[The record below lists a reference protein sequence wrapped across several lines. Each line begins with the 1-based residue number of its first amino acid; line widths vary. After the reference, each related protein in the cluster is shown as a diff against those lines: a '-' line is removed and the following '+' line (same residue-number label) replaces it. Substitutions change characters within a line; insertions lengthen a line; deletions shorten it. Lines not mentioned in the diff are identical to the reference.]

1 MNKVLRNS
9 WALFLGMGCIMMAYG
24 FQGSLLGVRAVQE
37 EFSLTSTGFM
47 MSGYFVGYFIGAA
60 TIPNIISR
68 VGHIR
73 VFAAFAS
80 LSSLVILMHSIIV
93 NPLVWFFLRVLTGI
107 SMVCIYT
114 VAESWLND
122 RSSNKNRGSV
132 LSIYMVILYGTMGI
146 GMFLLNFSSPLN
158 FQPFILV
165 SVITSAA
172 LIPILLTKKKPPTFK
187 KIQAMN
193 LKDLYEAS
201 PFGMISSLFYGTMGI
216 GMFLLNFSSPLN
228 FQPFILVSVITSIA
242 LIPILLT
249 KKKPPTFKRIKVM
262 TLKDLYESSPFGMV
276 SSFFYGTIQAAL
288 FTLLA
293 VYATS
298 MNFTI
303 LEISIVTFLLA
314 ISGAISQFPV
324 GKISDMYDRRKVI
337 VFSSFGAAAFAIFTI
352 LVTRQMYLPGELATS
367 KTWFY
372 IFLVLFSFCSLPMF
386 SLILAHTNDFIPKEK
401 FVAAG
406 AGLQFVF
413 GLGAMSG
420 PFLCSIFMDL
430 VGPNGFFVFLFF
442 FNSVIGLFGMYRM
455 KVRKTVENPD
465 SQFVAM
471 PQTIT
476 PAGIELN
483 PSTEHIEEPYSDKV
497 KEILERKGVKYKK
510 EDEQLKTDN
519 QVN

>member
-1 MNKVLRNS
+1 MNKVLKNS
-9 WALFLGMGCIMMAYG
+9 WALFLGMGFLMMAYG

-37 EFSLTSTGFM
+37 EFSLTATGFM

-60 TIPNIISR
+60 TIPNLISR

-80 LSSLVILMHSIIV
+80 LASLVVLVHSIFI
-93 NPLVWFFLRVLTGI
+93 NPYIWFILRVLTGI

-132 LSIYMVILYGTMGI
+132 LSVYMVILYGTMGI
-146 GMFLLNFSSPLN
+146 GMFLLNFSSP
-158 FQPFILV
+158 
-165 SVITSAA
+165 
-172 LIPILLTKKKPPTFK
+172 K
-187 KIQAMN
+187 
-193 LKDLYEAS
+193 
-201 PFGMISSLFYGTMGI
+201 
-216 GMFLLNFSSPLN
+216 N

-249 KKKPPTFKRIKVM
+249 KKKPPLFKKIKAM
-262 TLKDLYESSPFGMV
+262 TLKEVYITSPFGMV
-276 SSFFYGTIQAAL
+276 SSLFYGTIQSAL

-293 VYATS
+293 VYAAS
-298 MNFTI
+298 MNFSI
-303 LEISIVTFLLA
+303 FEISLVTFMLA
-314 ISGAISQFPV
+314 VSGAISQFPI
-324 GKISDMYDRRKVI
+324 GKLSDIYDRRKVI
-337 VFSSFGAAAFAIFTI
+337 VFSTFAASIFAICTI
-352 LVTRQMYLPGELATS
+352 LVSRQIYLPGDLATS

-372 IFLVLFSFCSLPMF
+372 IFIILFSFCSLPMF
-386 SLILAHTNDFIPKEK
+386 SLILAHTNDYIPKEK

-406 AGLQFVF
+406 AGLQFTF

-420 PFLCSIFMDL
+420 PFLCSIFMNI
-430 VGPNGFFVFLFF
+430 VGSNGFFIFLFF
-442 FNSVIGLFGMYRM
+442 FHAIIGVFGLYRM
-455 KVRKTVENPD
+455 RVRESVENPD

-483 PSTEHIEEPYSDKV
+483 PVTEPIEEP
-497 KEILERKGVKYKK
+497 KK
-510 EDEQLKTDN
+510 
-519 QVN
+519 

>member
-1 MNKVLRNS
+1 MSSHMNKVLKNS
-9 WALFLGMGCIMMAYG
+9 WALFLGMGFLMMAYG

-80 LSSLVILMHSIIV
+80 MASLVVLVHAIII
-93 NPLVWFFLRVLTGI
+93 NPFIWFLLRVLTGI

-132 LSIYMVILYGTMGI
+132 LSIYMVILYGAMGI
-146 GMFLLNFSSPLN
+146 GMFLLNFSSPQN
-158 FQPFILV
+158 FQPFILI

-172 LIPILLTKKKPPTFK
+172 LMPILLTKKKPPTFK
-187 KIQAMN
+187 KIKAMTLN
-193 LKDLYEAS
+193 DLYA
-201 PFGMISSLFYGTMGI
+201 
-216 GMFLLNFSSPLN
+216 
-228 FQPFILVSVITSIA
+228 A
-242 LIPILLT
+242 
-249 KKKPPTFKRIKVM
+249 
-262 TLKDLYESSPFGMV
+262 SPFGMV
-276 SSFFYGTIQAAL
+276 SSLFYGTIQSAL

-293 VYATS
+293 VYAAS
-298 MNFTI
+298 MNFSI
-303 LEISIVTFLLA
+303 FEISVVTFLLA
-314 ISGAISQFPV
+314 VSGAISQFPV
-324 GKISDMYDRRKVI
+324 GKLSDMYDRRLVI
-337 VFSSFGAAAFAIFTI
+337 VISTFGAAIFALFSIY
-352 LVTRQMYLPGELATS
+352 VSKQMYLPEGLATS

-372 IFLVLFSFCSLPMF
+372 IFLILFSFCSLPMF
-386 SLILAHTNDFIPKEK
+386 SLILAHTNDYIPKEK

-420 PFLCSIFMDL
+420 PFLCSIFMNI
-430 VGPNGFFVFLFF
+430 VGSNGFFIFLFF
-442 FNSVIGLFGMYRM
+442 FHTVIGLFGIYRM
-455 KVRKTVENPD
+455 RIRKTIENPD

-483 PSTEHIEEPYSDKV
+483 PTTEPIEEPI
-497 KEILERKGVKYKK
+497 KEENKII
-510 EDEQLKTDN
+510 
-519 QVN
+519 

>member
-1 MNKVLRNS
+1 MNKVLKNS
-9 WALFLGMGCIMMAYG
+9 WALFLGMGFIMMAYG

-37 EFSLTSTGFM
+37 EFSLTATGFM
-47 MSGYFVGYFIGAA
+47 MSGYFIGYFIGAA

-80 LSSLVILMHSIIV
+80 LASLVILVHSILIH
-93 NPLVWFFLRVLTGI
+93 PFIWFLLRFLTGI

-122 RSSNKNRGSV
+122 RSNNKNRGSV
-132 LSIYMVILYGTMGI
+132 LSIYMVILYGSMGI
-146 GMFLLNFSSPLN
+146 GMFLLNFSAPKN
-158 FQPFILV
+158 FEPFILV
-165 SVITSAA
+165 SVITSLA

-187 KIQAMN
+187 KINIMSFSE
-193 LKDLYEAS
+193 LY
-201 PFGMISSLFYGTMGI
+201 
-216 GMFLLNFSSPLN
+216 
-228 FQPFILVSVITSIA
+228 
-242 LIPILLT
+242 
-249 KKKPPTFKRIKVM
+249 K
-262 TLKDLYESSPFGMV
+262 SSPFGMV
-276 SSFFYGTIQAAL
+276 SSFFYGTIQSAL

-314 ISGAISQFPV
+314 ISGAVAQFPV
-324 GKISDMYDRRKVI
+324 GKISDIYDRRKVI
-337 VFSSFGAAAFAIFTI
+337 IASTFGAAIFAVITIF
-352 LVTRQMYLPGELATS
+352 VSGQMYLPDGLATS
-367 KTWFY
+367 KKWFY
-372 IFLVLFSFCSLPMF
+372 IFFILFSFCSLPMF
-386 SLILAHTNDFIPKEK
+386 SLILAHTNDYITKDK

-406 AGLQFVF
+406 AGLQFTF

-430 VGPNGFFVFLFF
+430 VGSNGFFIFLFF
-442 FNSVIGLFGMYRM
+442 FHSLIGAFGIYRM
-455 KVRKTVENPD
+455 RIRETAENPD

-483 PSTEHIEEPYSDKV
+483 PTTEPIEEPI
-497 KEILERKGVKYKK
+497 KEENREI
-510 EDEQLKTDN
+510 
-519 QVN
+519 

>member
-1 MNKVLRNS
+1 MNKILKNS
-9 WALFLGMGCIMMAYG
+9 WALFLGMGFIMMAYG

-80 LSSLVILMHSIIV
+80 LASLVILIHSIII
-93 NPLVWFFLRVLTGI
+93 NPFVWFLLRVMTGI

-122 RSSNKNRGSV
+122 RSSNKNRGSI
-132 LSIYMVILYGTMGI
+132 LSIYMVVLYGTMGI
-146 GMFLLNFSSPLN
+146 GMFLLNFSSPKN

-172 LIPILLTKKKPPTFK
+172 LIPILLTKKKPPNFK
-187 KIQAMN
+187 KITGLS
-193 LKDLYEAS
+193 LKDLYDAS
-201 PFGMISSLFYGTMGI
+201 PLG
-216 GMFLLNFSSPLN
+216 
-228 FQPFILVSVITSIA
+228 A
-242 LIPILLT
+242 
-249 KKKPPTFKRIKVM
+249 
-262 TLKDLYESSPFGMV
+262 V
-276 SSFFYGTIQAAL
+276 SSFFYGTIQSAL
-288 FTLLA
+288 FTLIA

-314 ISGAISQFPV
+314 VSGSIAQFPI
-324 GKISDMYDRRKVI
+324 GKLSDIYDRRKVLVI
-337 VFSSFGAAAFAIFTI
+337 SSFGAALFAVISI
-352 LVTRQMYLPGELATS
+352 IVSRQMYLPEGLATS
-367 KTWFY
+367 KTLFY
-372 IFLVLFSFCSLPMF
+372 FFFILFSFCSLPMF
-386 SLILAHTNDFIPKEK
+386 SLILAHTNDNISKEK

-406 AGLQFVF
+406 AGLQFIF

-420 PFLCSIFMDL
+420 PFLCSLFMDF

-442 FNSVIGLFGMYRM
+442 FHSVIGFFGIYRM
-455 KVRKTVENPD
+455 SVRKTIENPD

-510 EDEQLKTDN
+510 TETQK
-519 QVN
+519 Q

>member
-1 MNKVLRNS
+1 MNKVLKNS
-9 WALFLGMGCIMMAYG
+9 WALFLGMGFIMMAYG

-80 LSSLVILMHSIIV
+80 LASLVILMHSILV
-93 NPLVWFFLRVLTGI
+93 NPFIWFILRVLTGI

-132 LSIYMVILYGTMGI
+132 LSVYMVVLYGSMGI
-146 GMFLLNFSSPLN
+146 GMFLLNFSAPKN
-158 FQPFILV
+158 FQPFILI
-165 SVITSAA
+165 SVITSLA

-187 KIQAMN
+187 KI
-193 LKDLYEAS
+193 EA
-201 PFGMISSLFYGTMGI
+201 
-216 GMFLLNFSSPLN
+216 
-228 FQPFILVSVITSIA
+228 
-242 LIPILLT
+242 
-249 KKKPPTFKRIKVM
+249 M
-262 TLKDLYESSPFGMV
+262 TLKNLYESSPFGFV
-276 SSFFYGTIQAAL
+276 SSFFYGTIQSAL

-314 ISGAISQFPV
+314 ISGSIAQFPV
-324 GKISDMYDRRKVI
+324 GKISDLYDRRKVLI
-337 VFSSFGAAAFAIFTI
+337 FSTFGAALFSLLSI
-352 LVTRQMYLPGELATS
+352 LVSRQMYLPDGLATS

-372 IFLVLFSFCSLPMF
+372 IFFILFSFCSLPMF
-386 SLILAHTNDFIPKEK
+386 SLILAHTNDYIPKEK

-420 PFLCSIFMDL
+420 PFLCSIFMDV
-430 VGPNGFFVFLFF
+430 VGSNGFFVFLFF
-442 FNSVIGLFGMYRM
+442 FHSIIGAFGVYRM
-455 KVRKTVENPD
+455 RKRPTVDNPD

-483 PSTEHIEEPYSDKV
+483 PTTEPIEEPL
-497 KEILERKGVKYKK
+497 KEEEKQI
-510 EDEQLKTDN
+510 
-519 QVN
+519 

>member
-1 MNKVLRNS
+1 MNKVLKNS
-9 WALFLGMGCIMMAYG
+9 WALFLGMGFLMMAYG

-37 EFSLTSTGFM
+37 EFSLTATGFM

-60 TIPNIISR
+60 TIPNIVSS

-80 LSSLVILMHSIIV
+80 LASLVILMHSILI
-93 NPLVWFFLRVLTGI
+93 NPFVWFLLRVLTGI

-122 RSSNKNRGSV
+122 RSTNKNRGSV
-132 LSIYMVILYGTMGI
+132 LSIYMVILYGSMGI
-146 GMFLLNFSSPLN
+146 GMFLLNFSSPQN
-158 FQPFILV
+158 FQPFILI

-187 KIQAMN
+187 RIKAMK
-193 LKDLYEAS
+193 LKDLYHA
-201 PFGMISSLFYGTMGI
+201 
-216 GMFLLNFSSPLN
+216 
-228 FQPFILVSVITSIA
+228 
-242 LIPILLT
+242 
-249 KKKPPTFKRIKVM
+249 
-262 TLKDLYESSPFGMV
+262 SPFGMV
-276 SSFFYGTIQAAL
+276 SAFFYGTIQAAL

-303 LEISIVTFLLA
+303 LEISVVTFLLA

-337 VFSSFGAAAFAIFTI
+337 VFSTFGAAIFALLAI
-352 LVTRQMYLPGELATS
+352 LVSRQMYLPDGLATS
-367 KTWFY
+367 KFWFY
-372 IFLVLFSFCSLPMF
+372 IFLILFSFCSLPMF
-386 SLILAHTNDFIPKEK
+386 SQILAHTNDYIPKEK

-420 PFLCSIFMDL
+420 PFLCSIFMDI
-430 VGPNGFFVFLFF
+430 VGSNGFFIFLFF
-442 FNSVIGLFGMYRM
+442 FHSLIGLFGIYRM
-455 KVRKTVENPD
+455 RVRETVENPD

-483 PSTEHIEEPYSDKV
+483 PTTEPIEEPI
-497 KEILERKGVKYKK
+497 KEE
-510 EDEQLKTDN
+510 N
-519 QVN
+519 

>member
-1 MNKVLRNS
+1 MNKILKNS
-9 WALFLGMGCIMMAYG
+9 WALFLGMGFIMMAYG

-80 LSSLVILMHSIIV
+80 LASLVILIHSIII
-93 NPLVWFFLRVLTGI
+93 NPFVWFLLRVMTGI

-122 RSSNKNRGSV
+122 RSSNKNRGSI
-132 LSIYMVILYGTMGI
+132 LSIYMVVLYGTMGI
-146 GMFLLNFSSPLN
+146 GMFLLNFSSPKN

-172 LIPILLTKKKPPTFK
+172 LIPILLTKKKPPNFK
-187 KIQAMN
+187 KITGLS
-193 LKDLYEAS
+193 LKDLYNAS
-201 PFGMISSLFYGTMGI
+201 PLG
-216 GMFLLNFSSPLN
+216 
-228 FQPFILVSVITSIA
+228 A
-242 LIPILLT
+242 
-249 KKKPPTFKRIKVM
+249 
-262 TLKDLYESSPFGMV
+262 V
-276 SSFFYGTIQAAL
+276 SSFFYGTIQSAL
-288 FTLLA
+288 FTLIA

-314 ISGAISQFPV
+314 VSGSIAQFPI
-324 GKISDMYDRRKVI
+324 GKLSDIYDRRKVLVI
-337 VFSSFGAAAFAIFTI
+337 SSFGAALFAVISI
-352 LVTRQMYLPGELATS
+352 IVSRQMYLPDGLATS
-367 KTWFY
+367 KTLFY
-372 IFLVLFSFCSLPMF
+372 FFFILFSFCSLPMF
-386 SLILAHTNDFIPKEK
+386 SLILAHTNDNIAKEK

-406 AGLQFVF
+406 AGLQFIF

-420 PFLCSIFMDL
+420 PFLCSLFMDF

-442 FNSVIGLFGMYRM
+442 FHSIIGLFGIYRM
-455 KVRKTVENPD
+455 SVRKTIENPD

-510 EDEQLKTDN
+510 TESYK
-519 QVN
+519 